1 MGDVFTARVQRR
13 WVDLDAQG
21 HGNNTLVVDYV
32 QEARLRLLVD
42 GGASRLVDD
51 GRVALTQ
58 VEYLRPVPYGGEPL
72 RVDVRAGEIGE
83 TRFVLESQVSDADR
97 VVARARTVLDVVDGA
112 TSELRH
118 LSRDERACLA
128 ACAAG
133 DVPPWRNLP
142 LMAVG
147 EAGLPFDVWPRW
159 SDLDQRGVVSHVR
172 VFDYIQEARV
182 AGMGRLDPAMARMG
196 TTAGGTG
203 TPDATAAPLL
213 WLVARQD
220 VANLAPAVHR
230 PEPYR
235 VRTACARVGTTSIT
249 FAAELVDPQAGEAVL
264 ARAVTVAVCADA
276 SGTPVPVPD
285 SVRAILETPPV

>member
-1 MGDVFTARVQRR
+1 MFTAHIQRR

-21 HGNNTLVVDYV
+21 HTNNTLLVDYV
-32 QEARLRLLVD
+32 QEARLRLFLD
-42 GGASRLVDD
+42 GGVPRLIDD
-51 GRVALTQ
+51 GVVALTQ
-58 VEYLRPVPYGGEPL
+58 MEYLRPVPYRADPL
-72 RVDVRAGEIGE
+72 RVDVRVGE
-83 TRFVLESQVSDADR
+83 TGPSSVVLDSTVSDGDQA
-97 VVARARTVLDVVDGA
+97 VARARTVLAVVDTA
-112 TSELRH
+112 TGELRT
-118 LSRDERACLA
+118 LSPGERAGLA
-128 ACAAG
+128 AYEAG
-133 DVPPWRNLP
+133 PGDIPPWRDLALTP
-142 LMAVG
+142 VG
-147 EAGLPFDVWPRW
+147 SSGLPYDVWPRW

-182 AGMGRLDPAMARMG
+182 DGMGRLDPAMARMG
-196 TTAGGTG
+196 TTVPATG
-203 TPDATAAPLL
+203 APEGAPAPLL

-220 VANLAPAVHR
+220 VANLAPATYR

-235 VRTACARVGTTSIT
+235 IRTACARVGTTSIT